1 MGAKHAVLHFPP
13 EFTKEVLVMNG
24 PDEGTPVGQD
34 NAGSVEVGCP
44 SPMLS
49 GDELRRAFEAA
60 TRCLERHRDAINALN
75 VFPVPDG
82 DTGTNML
89 LTMRSVNDECSRA
102 TDSSAGAVM
111 SAMSRGALLGAR
123 GNSGVILS
131 QFFYG
136 LSQGFQGKIE
146 SNGED
151 LAHAFELA
159 SRAAY
164 SSVSKPVDGTM
175 LTVIREL
182 SLAASRHVVSC
193 GGYGDPLSVWEAALG
208 AAKEALSRTPMQ
220 LPVLREAGVVDAGG
234 QGVVTLLEGAFH
246 CLSGVDVEKLE
257 LELSVPIS
265 PSTSFYNVPSAGDQ
279 GQTAG
284 QPMVHEEYL
293 ASTEEELYGYCT
305 QFLIQGRG
313 LDAGKIREELSSMA
327 GSTVVVGD
335 DDLVKVHVHAHD
347 PGPVISYAVS
357 LGTID
362 QVSMTNMDQQH
373 EEFMAFHRGQAQ
385 TPEAP
390 RKPEGQGIAK
400 AVIAVAWGDGY
411 ANLLQ
416 GLGCASV
423 IPGGQT
429 MNPSTQELLDAARGT
444 GAKDVILLP
453 NNPNIIPAARQ
464 AVTIAEGD
472 PDQNVTLHVIPS
484 RTLPQGV
491 AALLA
496 FNPEGDTERVLR
508 SMDDALA
515 TVKTVEVTTAVRP
528 VTLGELAVEEGQY
541 IGILEGEL
549 VTAAN
554 SAFLALWQTLLK
566 IGPESGQLVTLYWGG
581 DMDGGQAGEAAAQ
594 LQESIPGV
602 EVEVVY
608 GGQPFYH
615 YIASLE

>member
-1 MGAKHAVLHFPP
+1 
-13 EFTKEVLVMNG
+13 MNG
-24 PDEGTPVGQD
+24 PEDEGAPAGQDSVGAAKANSPTPV
-34 NAGSVEVGCP
+34 
-44 SPMLS
+44 LS
-49 GDELRRAFEAA
+49 GDELRRAFEVA
-60 TRCLERHRDAINALN
+60 TRCLERYRDAINALN

-102 TDSSAGAVM
+102 ADSSAGAMM
-111 SAMSRGALLGAR
+111 SAMAHGALLGAR

-136 LSQGFQGKIE
+136 LAQGLQGKVE

-164 SSVSKPVDGTM
+164 GSVSKPVDGTM

-208 AAKEALSRTPMQ
+208 SAKESLSRTPLQ

-234 QGVVTLLEGAFH
+234 QGVVTLLEGAFY
-246 CLSGVDVEKLE
+246 CLSGVDVETLE
-257 LELSVPIS
+257 LNVPIS
-265 PSTSFYNVPSAGDQ
+265 PSTSLEDVPSWGDPSQ
-279 GQTAG
+279 MSG

-305 QFLIQGRG
+305 QFMVQGQG
-313 LDAGKIREELSSMA
+313 LDAGKIREKLSSMA
-327 GSTVVVGD
+327 GSTVVVGG

-373 EEFMAFHRGQAQ
+373 EEFMAFHRGQTQ
-385 TPEAP
+385 SPEAP
-390 RKPEGQGIAK
+390 REPEERGMAM
-400 AVIAVAWGDGY
+400 AVVAVAWGDGY
-411 ANLLQ
+411 ADLLR
-416 GLGCASV
+416 GLGCASLV
-423 IPGGQT
+423 TGGQT
-429 MNPSTQELLDAARGT
+429 MNPSTQELLDAARDT
-444 GAKDVILLP
+444 GARDVILLP
-453 NNPNIIPAARQ
+453 NNPNIIPVARQ
-464 AVTIAEGD
+464 AVTVAEGN
-472 PDQNVTLHVIPS
+472 PDRDVRMHVIPS

-496 FNPEGDTERVLR
+496 FNPEGDMESVLR

-515 TVKTVEVTTAVRP
+515 TVKTIEVTTAVRP
-528 VTLGELAVEEGQY
+528 VTLGELAVQDGQY

-549 VTAAN
+549 VTAED
-554 SAFLALWQTLLK
+554 SAFLALWKTLLK

-581 DMDGGQAGEAAAQ
+581 DVDEGQAGEVAVR

-602 EVEVVY
+602 EIEVVY

-615 YIASLE
+615 YVASLE

>member
-1 MGAKHAVLHFPP
+1 
-13 EFTKEVLVMNG
+13 MNG
-24 PDEGTPVGQD
+24 SDEGTPAGQD
-34 NAGSVEVGCP
+34 SAGSVEVGSP
-44 SPMLS
+44 APMLS

-89 LTMRSVNDECSRA
+89 LTMRSVNDECSRV

-111 SAMSRGALLGAR
+111 SAMAHGALLGAR

-136 LSQGFQGKIE
+136 LAQGLQGKFE

-164 SSVSKPVDGTM
+164 SAVSKPVDGTM

-182 SLAASRHVVSC
+182 SLAASRHVVNC
-193 GGYGDPLSVWEAALG
+193 EGYVDPLSVWEAALG
-208 AAKEALSRTPMQ
+208 AAKEALARTPMQ

-265 PSTSFYNVPSAGDQ
+265 PGTPFENVPSTADPSRP
-279 GQTAG
+279 AG
-284 QPMVHEEYL
+284 QPMVHEGYL

-305 QFLIQGRG
+305 QLLIQGQG
-313 LDAGKIREELSSMA
+313 LDAGKIREELSAMA
-327 GSTVVVGD
+327 GSTVVVGGG
-335 DDLVKVHVHAHD
+335 DLVNVHVHVHD

-373 EEFMAFHRGQAQ
+373 EEFMALHRGQTQ
-385 TPEAP
+385 TPDAP
-390 RKPEGQGIAK
+390 PGTEGRGIAK
-400 AVIAVAWGDGY
+400 AVVAVAWGDGY
-411 ANLLQ
+411 SNLLQ

-423 IPGGQT
+423 ITGGQT
-429 MNPSTQELLDAARGT
+429 MNPSTQELLDAARDT
-444 GAKDVILLP
+444 GARDVILLP

-464 AVTIAEGD
+464 AATIAGEN
-472 PDQNVTLHVIPS
+472 PDQNVMLHVIPS

-496 FNPEGDTERVLR
+496 FNPEGDMESVLR
-508 SMDDALA
+508 SMEDALD

-528 VTLGELAVEEGQY
+528 VTLGELAVQEGQY

-549 VTAAN
+549 VIAAN
-554 SAFLALWQTLLK
+554 SAFLALQQTLLK

-581 DMDGGQAGEAAAQ
+581 DMDDSQAGEAAEQ
-594 LQESIPGV
+594 LREGIPGV

>member
-1 MGAKHAVLHFPP
+1 
-13 EFTKEVLVMNG
+13 MNV
-24 PDEGTPVGQD
+24 PDEGAPVRQD
-34 NAGSVEVGCP
+34 STESAEVGCP

-49 GDELRRAFEAA
+49 GDELRKAFEAA

-111 SAMSRGALLGAR
+111 SAMAHGALLGAR

-136 LSQGFQGKIE
+136 LAQGFKGKVE

-164 SSVSKPVDGTM
+164 GSVSNPVDGTM

-182 SLAASRHVVSC
+182 SLAASRRVESS
-193 GGYGDPLSVWEAALG
+193 GGYGDPLSVWEAALE
-208 AAKEALSRTPMQ
+208 AAKEALSMTPMQ

-246 CLSGVDVEKLE
+246 CLSGAEAENLE
-257 LELSVPIS
+257 LELSVPIF
-265 PSTSFYNVPSAGDQ
+265 PSASFVNVPPAGDPSRPD
-279 GQTAG
+279 GE
-284 QPMVHEEYL
+284 PMVHEEYL
-293 ASTEEELYGYCT
+293 ASTEAELYGYCT
-305 QFLIQGRG
+305 QLMIQGQG
-313 LDAGKIREELSSMA
+313 LDAGKIREALSSMA
-327 GSTVVVGD
+327 GSTVVVGGN
-335 DDLVKVHVHAHD
+335 DLVKVHVHAHD

-373 EEFMAFHRGQAQ
+373 EEFMAFHRGRTRA
-385 TPEAP
+385 PEAP
-390 RKPEGQGIAK
+390 REPEGQGMTK
-400 AVIAVAWGDGY
+400 AVVAVAWAGGY
-411 ANLLQ
+411 ADLLK

-423 IPGGQT
+423 VTGGQT
-429 MNPSTQELLDAARGT
+429 MNPSSQELLDAAGDT
-444 GAKDVILLP
+444 GARDVILLP

-464 AVTIAEGD
+464 AAVIAEGD
-472 PDQNVTLHVIPS
+472 PDRNVMLHVIPS
-484 RTLPQGV
+484 RTIPQGV

-496 FNPEGDTERVLR
+496 FNPEGDMEGILA

-528 VTLGELAVEEGQY
+528 VTLGELVVQEGQY

-549 VTAAN
+549 VTAAD
-554 SAFLALWQTLLK
+554 SAFLALQQTLLK

-581 DMDGGQAGEAAAQ
+581 DMDDVQASDAAAQ
-594 LQESIPGV
+594 LRESIPGIE